1 MKMKD
6 KGDIFTSQ
14 ETQNIEGNSQ
24 ESVKGKGMI
33 FPVVFIESFPNQ
45 HFDFIRLDSRT
56 VRQ

>member
-33 FPVVFIESFPNQ
+33 FPVVFIESFPN
-45 HFDFIRLDSRT
+45 
-56 VRQ
+56 